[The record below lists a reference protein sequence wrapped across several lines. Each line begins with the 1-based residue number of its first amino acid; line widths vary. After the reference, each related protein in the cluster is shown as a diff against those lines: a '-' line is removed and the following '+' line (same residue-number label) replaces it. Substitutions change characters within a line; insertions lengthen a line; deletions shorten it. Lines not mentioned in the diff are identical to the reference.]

1 MHLKIKPT
9 FRSILFLS
17 ALVISILI
25 FSGCVG
31 QEETTTTTTPETKE
45 TTTTTTPETKETTT
59 ITTKKPL
66 ADLVVANLTHSPATP
81 TTVDQ
86 IIFTAVVKNIG
97 TGSAGSSTLSI
108 KVGGET
114 FPPTYSVPT
123 LTPGTTH
130 TVERKDVLG
139 IPQNYQVT
147 ATVDVNN
154 DVEESNENNNE
165 KTDKIKVIEPLPAIP
180 AAPSDLTKTNEFPC
194 TIEWTDNSDNEDGF
208 NIYIGGSCVD
218 CEATT
223 DWILVDTVGKD
234 VITYTWTTSCCS
246 VAECSCAMV
255 RAFNESGESQ
265 NSNIIMLAPV
275 C

>member
-1 MHLKIKPT
+1 MYLKFKST
-9 FRSILFLS
+9 FKGVLLLS

-25 FSGCVG
+25 ISGCVG
-31 QEETTTTTTPETKE
+31 QEETETTTTPETKE
-45 TTTTTTPETKETTT
+45 TTTA
-59 ITTKKPL
+59 TTKMPL
-66 ADLVVANLTHSPATP
+66 ADLVVANLTHSPDTP

-86 IIFTAVVKNIG
+86 INFTAVVKNIG
-97 TGSAGSSTLSI
+97 TGSAESSILSI
-108 KVGGET
+108 RVEGET
-114 FPPTYSVPT
+114 FSPTYSVPT
-123 LTPGTTH
+123 LIPGTIY
-130 TVERKDVLG
+130 TVERKTVLG

-154 DVEESNENNNE
+154 DVEESNENNNV
-165 KTDKIKVIEPLPAIP
+165 KSDKFKVIEPLPAIP

-208 NIYIGGSCVD
+208 NIYIGASCID

-223 DWILVDTVGKD
+223 EWFLVDTVGKD
-234 VITYTWTTSCCS
+234 VTIYTWETSCCS